1 MNTDAAT
8 TRAWIQPA
16 YGGPE
21 VLEQRTIER
30 PAPGKG
36 EVLVRVSATALN
48 SADAKLLRGKPGLL
62 RLGFGLRRPRN
73 PVRGMD
79 VAGTIVAIG
88 EGIDESHVGDE
99 VVGEISGG
107 GGGLATHTV
116 TRFDRVV
123 HRPAEVDAVTAA
135 AVPLA
140 GGTAWQALHLAA
152 VSAGSRVLVIGASGG
167 VGTYTVQLAARSG
180 AEVWALCGERNRA
193 LVERLGAART
203 FDYRTNGPESLP
215 EGTFD
220 AVIDIAGTSALRV
233 VQSLVREGGCV
244 VMVGGEGD
252 GPFGPIGRMLH
263 ALVRSVGSKRRFRPF
278 AARATA
284 SVTSTLLEMVACG
297 ELEPVI
303 ERTFT
308 FDEARDALAHVDAG
322 HTVGKVVVRVED

>member
-21 VLEQRTIER
+21 VLEQRTIEP

-36 EVLVRVSATALN
+36 EVLVRVRATALN
-48 SADAKLLRGKPGLL
+48 SADAKLLRGEPGVL

-79 VAGTIVAIG
+79 VAGTIVAVG
-88 EGIDESHVGDE
+88 EGVDESHLGDE

-123 HRPAEVDAVTAA
+123 PRPAEIDAVTAA

-140 GGTAWQALHLAA
+140 GGTAWQALRLAG
-152 VSAGSRVLVIGASGG
+152 VGAGSRVLVIGASGG
-167 VGTYTVQLAARSG
+167 VGTYTVQLAAGSG
-180 AEVWALCGERNRA
+180 AEVWALCGERTRA
-193 LVERLGAART
+193 LVERLGATRT

-220 AVIDIAGTSALRV
+220 AVIDIAGKAPLRV
-233 VQSLVREGGCV
+233 VQHLVREGGCV

-263 ALVRSVGSKRRFRPF
+263 ALFRSIGSKRRFRPF

-284 SVTSTLLEMVACG
+284 SVTSTLLEMVARG
-297 ELEPVI
+297 ELAPVI

>member
-1 MNTDAAT
+1 MTTDAAT

-21 VLEQRTIER
+21 ILEQRTIDR
-30 PAPGKG
+30 PRPGKG
-36 EVLVRVSATALN
+36 EVLVRVRATSLN
-48 SADAKLLRGKPGLL
+48 SADAKLLRGEPGVL

-79 VAGTIVAIG
+79 VAGTIVAVG
-88 EGIDESHVGDE
+88 EGVDGSHVGDE

-107 GGGLATHTV
+107 GGGLATYAV
-116 TRFDRVV
+116 TRFGRVV
-123 HRPAEVDAVTAA
+123 PRPADVDPATAA

-140 GGTAWQALHLAA
+140 GGTAWHALRLAG
-152 VSAGSRVLVIGASGG
+152 VRAGSRVLVIGASGG
-167 VGTYTVQLAARSG
+167 VGSFAVQLAARSG

-193 LVERLGAART
+193 LVERLGATRT
-203 FDYRTNGPESLP
+203 FDYRATGPETLP

-220 AVIDIAGTSALRV
+220 AVIDIGGTAPLGVLQR
-233 VQSLVREGGCV
+233 LVREGGSV
-244 VMVGGEGD
+244 VMVAGEGK
-252 GPFGPIGRMLH
+252 GPFGPIGRMLR
-263 ALVRSVGSKRRFRPF
+263 AVFRSIGSKRRLRPL
-278 AARATA
+278 AARASA
-284 SVTSTLLEMVACG
+284 SVTSMLLEKVARG

-303 ERTFT
+303 ERTFA

>member
-8 TRAWIQPA
+8 TRAWTQSA

-21 VLEQRTIER
+21 VLEQHAIDR
-30 PAPGKG
+30 PTPGRG
-36 EVLVRVSATALN
+36 EVLVRVRATALN
-48 SADAKLLRGKPGLL
+48 SADVKLLRGKPGVL

-79 VAGTIVAIG
+79 VAGTIVAVG
-88 EGIDESHVGDE
+88 EGVDASHVGDE

-107 GGGLATHTV
+107 GGGLATYAV

-123 HRPAEVDAVTAA
+123 PRPREIDAVTAA

-140 GGTAWQALHLAA
+140 GGTAWQALHMAGA
-152 VSAGSRVLVIGASGG
+152 GAGSRVLVIGASGG
-167 VGTYTVQLAARSG
+167 VGTYTVQLAARAG

-193 LVERLGAART
+193 LVERLGATRT
-203 FDYRTNGPESLP
+203 FDYRTDGPESLP
-215 EGTFD
+215 EGSFD
-220 AVIDIAGTSALRV
+220 AVIDIAGEAPLRV
-233 VQSLVREGGCV
+233 VQGLAREGGCI
-244 VMVGGEGD
+244 VMVGGEGE

-263 ALVRSVGSKRRFRPF
+263 ALLRSIGGRRRIRPF
-278 AARATA
+278 TARATA
-284 SVTSTLLEMVACG
+284 SVTSTLLEMVARG